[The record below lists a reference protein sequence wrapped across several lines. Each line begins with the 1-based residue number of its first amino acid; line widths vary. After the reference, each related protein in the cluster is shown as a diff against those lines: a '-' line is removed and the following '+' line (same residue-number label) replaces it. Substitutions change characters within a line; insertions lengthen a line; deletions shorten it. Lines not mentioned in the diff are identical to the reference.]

1 MPLLPV
7 LIAGGGIAGLAGALG
22 LARIGRETRVLEQAR
37 AFETVGAGLQI
48 GPNAV
53 RALDYLG
60 AWERVAPASF
70 APPAISIRDGHSG
83 RILQRIPL
91 GDSFER
97 RFGAPYR
104 VIHRADLLAGLVE
117 AAEARPGIMLTT
129 AAPVTG
135 FADRGEHVEVET
147 GGTALRGE
155 ALLGADG
162 ARSAIRAALL
172 ADGPPVRHAETL
184 FRALAPL
191 AVTVADPLANVTLW
205 LCRGG
210 HVVHYP
216 VQGGKALNVVA
227 AASGGDWPGDEWSAP
242 AARDEVQALFPNAHE
257 ELRAV
262 LTSPTAWQKW
272 AAASRITTRT
282 WAKGRV
288 ALIGDAAHASLPY
301 LAQGAAMALEDA
313 VILARQIQTSD
324 TAAGGLRAY
333 QALRLPRTRRIVTES
348 LRLGSVY
355 HAHGPVRLA
364 RNLVLRVTKP
374 EDFLARLAWIY
385 DFDPTAV

>member
-22 LARIGRETRVLEQAR
+22 LARIGREARVLEQAR

-70 APPAISIRDGHSG
+70 APPGITIRDGHSG
-83 RILQRIPL
+83 RILQHVPL
-91 GDSFER
+91 GASFER

-104 VIHRADLLAGLVE
+104 VIHRADLLAGLVD
-117 AAEARPGIMLTT
+117 AAQAQPGITLMT
-129 AAPVTG
+129 AAPVKG

-147 GGTALRGE
+147 DGTALTGE

-162 ARSAIRAALL
+162 IRSAIRAALL

-184 FRALAPL
+184 FRALAPID
-191 AVTVADPLANVTLW
+191 VTLADPLANVTLW

-227 AASGGDWPGDEWSAP
+227 ATLGGDWPGDGWSAP
-242 AARDEVQALFPNAHE
+242 AAADELPALFPDAHP
-257 ELRAV
+257 ELHRV
-262 LTSPTAWQKW
+262 LALPAAWQKW
-272 AAASRITTRT
+272 AAASRTTART
-282 WAKGRV
+282 WTKGRI

-313 VILARQIQTSD
+313 VVLARNIQTSD
-324 TAAGGLRAY
+324 TIAGALRAY
-333 QALRLPRTRRIVTES
+333 QALRLPRTQRIVAES
-348 LRLGSVY
+348 RRLSSIY
-355 HAHGPVRLA
+355 HARGPMRLA
-364 RNLVLRVTKP
+364 RNVVLRSTKP
-374 EDFLARLAWIY
+374 EVFLSRLSWIY
-385 DFDPTAV
+385 DFDPSAI

>member
-1 MPLLPV
+1 MPSLPL

-22 LARIGRETRVLEQAR
+22 LARIGRESCVLEQAR

-70 APPAISIRDGHSG
+70 APPGIRIRDGHSG
-83 RILQRIPL
+83 RILQQVPL
-91 GDSFER
+91 GASFER

-104 VIHRADLLAGLVE
+104 VIHRADLLAGLAD
-117 AAEARPGIMLTT
+117 AAKAHPGIALST
-129 AAPVTG
+129 ASPVKG
-135 FADRGEHVEVET
+135 FVDRGEHVEVET
-147 GGTALRGE
+147 EGTTLKGE

-162 ARSAIRAALL
+162 IRSAIRAALL
-172 ADGPPVRHAETL
+172 ADGPPMRHAETL
-184 FRALAPL
+184 FRALTPL
-191 AVTVADPLANVTLW
+191 DVTAADHLANVTLW

-216 VQGGKALNVVA
+216 VQGGKALNVVTA
-227 AASGGDWPGDEWSAP
+227 TLRGDWLGEGWSAP
-242 AARDEVQALFPNAHE
+242 AKPDELLALFPDAHE
-257 ELRAV
+257 ELCAV
-262 LTSPTAWQKW
+262 LALPTTWQKW
-272 AAASRITTRT
+272 AAASRVAART
-282 WAKGRV
+282 WTMGRV

-313 VILARQIQTSD
+313 VVLARKIQTSD
-324 TAAGGLRAY
+324 TMAGALRAY
-333 QALRLPRTRRIVTES
+333 QALRLPRTQRIVAES
-348 LRLGSVY
+348 RRLGSIY
-355 HAHGPVRLA
+355 HARGPIRLA
-364 RNLVLRVTKP
+364 RNLVLRITKP
-374 EDFLARLAWIY
+374 EDFLSRLSWIY